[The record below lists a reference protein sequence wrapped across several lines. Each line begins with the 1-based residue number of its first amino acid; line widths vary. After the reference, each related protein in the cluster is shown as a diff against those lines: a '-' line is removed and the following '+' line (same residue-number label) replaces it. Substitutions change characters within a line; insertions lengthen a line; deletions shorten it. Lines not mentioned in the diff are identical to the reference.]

1 MYSDVLRHQFMK
13 EFSLDL
19 ASNNPKNAS
28 MHADVLE
35 KNPVLWFYE
44 VINVK
49 NGVLFG
55 GST

>member
-1 MYSDVLRHQFMK
+1 MK

-19 ASNNPKNAS
+19 VSDNPKNAS

-35 KNPVLWFYE
+35 KNPVLQFYE